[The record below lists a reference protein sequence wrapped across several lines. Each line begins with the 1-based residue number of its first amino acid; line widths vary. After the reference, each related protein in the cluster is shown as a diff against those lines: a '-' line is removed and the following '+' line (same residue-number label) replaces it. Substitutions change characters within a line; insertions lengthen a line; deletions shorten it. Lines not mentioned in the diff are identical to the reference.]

1 MVNIK
6 KYLSSIRPFDIVI
19 VSLLVIVSFVP
30 LIIFNSYLK
39 NIDKTTENI
48 AVISID
54 GKVVKEIELSENTK
68 HQQFTL
74 YPSFNQYNII
84 EVEGTRIRNKED
96 NSPDQIAVKTG
107 WISKVGQTSICLPH
121 KLIIEIISS
130 EGNTKDISDLITPL

>member
-121 KLIIEIISS
+121 KPIIEIISS